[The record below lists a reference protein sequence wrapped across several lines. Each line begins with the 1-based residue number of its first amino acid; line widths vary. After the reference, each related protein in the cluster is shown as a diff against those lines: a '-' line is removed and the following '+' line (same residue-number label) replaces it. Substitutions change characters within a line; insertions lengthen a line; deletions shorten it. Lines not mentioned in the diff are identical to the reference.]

1 LVFFLPFLSYRHHLL
16 QSFNRALLLAGPGA
30 IIVCL
35 LIATSAKIFLPFG
48 WSWMY
53 CMLFGAILCATD
65 PVSVVSLMKS
75 INCSTK
81 LTMMVS
87 GESLLNDGSA
97 MILYLFFYNMI
108 NGTTYTASTF
118 VGFCFEMLIV
128 SPLIGFGVGL
138 VASRIMKKINT
149 PTNSHLDFQLICTFI
164 AAYLSYYIAAALVDV
179 SGVLSCCVAGFTVSL
194 FAPVRVLHDEKFHKI
209 WSLAEW
215 ACNTLIFLLA
225 GIIGGGKSAS
235 VITGQK
241 LGFLILMFLVLLVTR
256 GIMTYSLLPFLNWFR
271 GEKITFAETAF
282 ITFAGLR
289 GSLAIA
295 LALEGADNANNNG
308 NTEIAKDLFF
318 FVTGLASFTLLVNG
332 STAGWVLFKLGLVD
346 DPNAAPSKQLQQVL
360 SRIRLFISSL
370 LKEEIV
376 KMNDELG
383 NYDEKELTQLC
394 EYLYHDPTNAA
405 DQRKMSTVGIMLSSF
420 FNLNGSASTRSATAA
435 GKDVSKKEEGI
446 DLGKLGGGSDSGTE
460 RKERNS
466 DYNDD
471 NDDDIEQGKGTDSK
485 IKIPN
490 SRFSM
495 VSSDWDKLGAA
506 SIRLSENFDNSLVHY
521 IRSTFLNV
529 IRSRYSEAV
538 HSGKMPSTSTPTLLL
553 YYSIDVALDHC
564 HERLMDW
571 EIIVKLLRPNSQ
583 FLYVCSLIDD
593 TAYQCGY
600 YPGLVSWG
608 EVSYERVAIYV
619 ITNFIYAHQYAQ
631 QKLHQ
636 FLGGP
641 INKHYDIAEM
651 EKNKV
656 LAESREFVS

>member
-1 LVFFLPFLSYRHHLL
+1 
-16 QSFNRALLLAGPGA
+16 
-30 IIVCL
+30 
-35 LIATSAKIFLPFG
+35 
-48 WSWMY
+48 
-53 CMLFGAILCATD
+53 
-65 PVSVVSLMKS
+65 
-75 INCSTK
+75 
-81 LTMMVS
+81 MMVS

-128 SPLIGFGVGL
+128 SPLIGFGIGL

-149 PTNSHLDFQLICTFI
+149 PTDSHLDFQLICTFI

-179 SGVLSCCVAGFTVSL
+179 SGVLSCCVTGFTVSL
-194 FAPVRVLHDEKFHKI
+194 FAPVRVLQDEKFHKI

-235 VITGQK
+235 VINGQK
-241 LGFLILMFLVLLVTR
+241 LGFLILMFLILLITR
-256 GIMTYSLLPFLNWFR
+256 GIMTFSLLPFLNWLG
-271 GEKITFAETAF
+271 GERITIAETTF

-289 GSLAIA
+289 GSLGIA
-295 LALEGADNANNNG
+295 LALEGADNANSNG

-332 STAGWVLFKLGLVD
+332 STAGWVLLKLGLVD

-370 LKEEIV
+370 LTEEII

-383 NYDEKELTQLC
+383 NYDEKELKQLC
-394 EYLYHDPTNAA
+394 EYLYHDPAHLTT
-405 DQRKMSTVGIMLSSF
+405 DQRKMSVVGMILSSF
-420 FNLNGSASTRSATAA
+420 FNINGAENGRGGGTATAKEDA
-435 GKDVSKKEEGI
+435 FKKEEGI
-446 DLGKLGGGSDSGTE
+446 NLSKLNVGGSGRGE

-466 DYNDD
+466 DYDDD
-471 NDDDIEQGKGTDSK
+471 NNDIEQGKGKDNK
-485 IKIPN
+485 LKIPN

-495 VSSDWDKLGAA
+495 ISSDWDKLGAA
-506 SIRLSENFDNSLVHY
+506 SIRLSEHFDHSLVVY
-521 IRSTFLNV
+521 IRTTFLNV
-529 IRSRYSEAV
+529 IRSRYTEAV

-571 EIIVKLLRPNSQ
+571 EVIVKLLRPNSH
-583 FLYVCSLIDD
+583 FLYLCSIIDD

-619 ITNFIYAHQYAQ
+619 ITNFIYAHQYTQ

-636 FLGGP
+636 FLGGS
-641 INKHYDIAEM
+641 INKYYDIAEM

-656 LAESREFVS
+656 LEESREFVSYCCFVFSLFLYLSVFRFFFSFCFLLFCALLLFVLCCC